1 MTDRA
6 NMLCILHI
14 LEEYSDADHILSTKD
29 IISKMQL
36 LYDKTVDRR
45 TVYSAIQALTEFGV
59 SLSCFED
66 NGVGYYLDER
76 SFTAAEVRILI
87 DAVFSCEYISKKQ
100 TEELLEKL
108 RGLVS
113 CHDRKRYSYT
123 NIVTANKKS
132 SNPQVSLNI
141 EMLDEAIG
149 SKHKVSFTYL
159 DYDYDKTLKPRRS
172 EAYLANPYMMLC
184 DSGMYYLV
192 AITDRHPDI
201 GYYRIDMMKDL
212 KILDEKIDISKKDAN
227 LDSVKK
233 VVYAFSGKPESAHLH
248 CDKAALRYVIERFG
262 KEEVIIQPNPDGSF
276 EAFFN
281 APPLGLTYWALQYL
295 DSVEVISPP
304 SVREKVMDIIKENK
318 YEV

>member
-14 LEEYSDADHILSTKD
+14 LEEYSDADHILTTKD
-29 IISKMQL
+29 IQSKMKS

-45 TVYSAIQALTEFGV
+45 TIYSAVQALTEFGV
-59 SLSCFED
+59 SLSGFED

-76 SFTAAEVRILI
+76 NFTAAEVRILI

-108 RGLVS
+108 RGLMS
-113 CHDRKRYSYT
+113 CHDRQRYNYT

-141 EMLDEAIG
+141 EMLDEAI
-149 SKHKVSFTYL
+149 SRKSKVSFTYL
-159 DYDYDKTLKPRRS
+159 DYDYDKSLKPRRS
-172 EAYLANPYMMLC
+172 EAYVGNPYMMIC

-192 AITDRHPDI
+192 AITNRHPGI

-212 KILDEKIDISKKDAN
+212 KLLDEKIDISKKDAN

-233 VVYAFSGKPESAHLH
+233 VVYAFSGEPVSAHLH

-262 KEEVIIQPNPDGSF
+262 KDDVMIQKNADGSF
-276 EAFFN
+276 EAFLK

-295 DSVEVISPP
+295 DSVEVVSPE
-304 SVREKVMDIIKENK
+304 SVRQNVIKILKENK
-318 YEV
+318 YGV